1 MSLVDGSCLEQN
13 YLMLQ
18 VEVDQEI
25 VRSTNNDLISSSVMA
40 NTKQTNRKEAGKQ
53 GSPACFPNRGKP
65 GGKAAKH
72 LQVSSEDDNNNVV
85 TKAVKAGCRRHVWG
99 GKARI
104 YKRPAGIK
112 RKYRPGM
119 GALQEI
125 RHYQKEY
132 GLIYSKLACARLFRE
147 ICDTK
152 IKEGLRWQASA
163 IAALQEGFED
173 YLVGLFSNCILEA
186 IHGQRKTVM
195 PKDIHITR
203 RICGEVDKYGGPG
216 TISMRVLRRLDPGR
230 RKPKKPKSRK
240 RKRGDVSDSEEDNVY

>member
-1 MSLVDGSCLEQN
+1 
-13 YLMLQ
+13 MLQ

-25 VRSTNNDLISSSVMA
+25 VTSTNNDSISSSEVA
-40 NTKQTNRKEAGKQ
+40 NTKQTNCKETGRQ
-53 GSPACFPNRGKP
+53 GSPAHFPNRGKP

-72 LQVSSEDDNNNVV
+72 MKASSEDDNNNVV
-85 TKAVKAGCRRHVWG
+85 NKTVKAGHRRWVWG

-132 GLIYSKLACARLFRE
+132 GLICSKLACAHLFRE

-173 YLVGLFSNCILEA
+173 YLVGLFSDYILEA
-186 IHGQRKTVM
+186 IHGCRKIVM

-203 RICGEVDKYGGPG
+203 RICGEVDKYGGPH
-216 TISMRVLRRLDPGR
+216 TISMRDVPHRADPG
-230 RKPKKPKSRK
+230 
-240 RKRGDVSDSEEDNVY
+240 

>member
-1 MSLVDGSCLEQN
+1 
-13 YLMLQ
+13 MLQ

-25 VRSTNNDLISSSVMA
+25 VTSTNNDLISSSEMA
-40 NTKQTNRKEAGKQ
+40 NTKQTNHKETGRQ
-53 GSPACFPNRGKP
+53 GSPAHFPNKGKP

-72 LQVSSEDDNNNVV
+72 MKALSKDDNNNIVNK
-85 TKAVKAGCRRHVWG
+85 TVKAGRRRQVWG

-112 RKYRPGM
+112 RKYHPGM

-132 GLIYSKLACARLFRE
+132 RLICSKVACAHLFRE

-186 IHGQRKTVM
+186 IHGRRKTVM
-195 PKDIHITR
+195 PKDIHITH
-203 RICGEVDKYGGPG
+203 RIRGEVDKYGGTD
-216 TISMRVLRRLDPGR
+216 TISMRDVPRRAD
-230 RKPKKPKSRK
+230 SR
-240 RKRGDVSDSEEDNVY
+240 